1 MLTFSVEKQIRSFNA
16 KIFREIENY
25 FNLCI
30 RGRMVKNFMT
40 LSLSEPCLMLC
51 IVRVC
56 LLWWKYSPENL
67 GKHSIIMEYLPPIV
81 LWNGIGD

>member
-1 MLTFSVEKQIRSFNA
+1 MLYVQAQKKLSSDYEMLTFSVEKQIRSFNA

-56 LLWWKYSPENL
+56 LLW
-67 GKHSIIMEYLPPIV
+67 
-81 LWNGIGD
+81 